1 MSRNLVAGV
10 GINDADYK
18 TQEYATINNKQVK
31 IWICPFYQKWISMLY
46 RVYKTREKEKSYEK
60 CSVCDEWLTFSN
72 FKSWMETQD
81 WEGKQLDKDLL
92 DPSNTMY
99 CPEKCIFVDLY
110 INCLFSDNHSR
121 RGNFMLGVDYRHKKK
136 GMVSEYKRPYRACV
150 REYGN
155 RKQIHLGMFTNEFD
169 AHRAWQKA
177 KLDVLDKVK
186 DIYKNDCVALMI
198 IAQRYD
204 KLKYDY
210 DNFLETKSLHH
221 Y

>member
-1 MSRNLVAGV
+1 
-10 GINDADYK
+10 
-18 TQEYATINNKQVK
+18 
-31 IWICPFYQKWISMLY
+31 
-46 RVYKTREKEKSYEK
+46 
-60 CSVCDEWLTFSN
+60 
-72 FKSWMETQD
+72 
-81 WEGKQLDKDLL
+81 
-92 DPSNTMY
+92 
-99 CPEKCIFVDLY
+99 
-110 INCLFSDNHSR
+110 
-121 RGNFMLGVDYRHKKK
+121 MLGVDYRHKKK